1 MRKHLLHTLFLL
13 CACLPVQAQT
23 TALQRQIQDLI
34 RDADATVGVAV
45 LTSGGESFAV
55 NDTIGFAM
63 LSTFKFPLAMAV
75 LHQLDERG
83 TPLDTALLIT
93 KADLLPDTYSPLRDS
108 CPEGNFRLPVR
119 RLIEYAITLSDNNA
133 CDILLRFIGGP
144 AALQQYIRNLGIPGI
159 AIAADEALM
168 HRSPENV
175 YLNHARPSSA
185 ALLIDRFLQGNLLS
199 PAHQQFLKNTMIATS
214 TGTDKLRG
222 MLPSSAV
229 VGHKTG
235 SSDRIHGMKIADN
248 DIGFVLLPD
257 GTHYSIAVFVMNS
270 RESDTANA
278 ALIARISKLVYDH
291 YSPATRSR

>member
-257 GTHYSIAVFVMNS
+257 GTHYSITVFVMNS

>member
-45 LTSGGESFAV
+45 LTSGGESFAI

-144 AALQQYIRNLGIPGI
+144 AALQQYIRSIGIPGI

-185 ALLIDRFLQGNLLS
+185 AFLIDRFLQGNLLS

-291 YSPATRSR
+291 YLQSIP

>member
-83 TPLDTALLIT
+83 TPLDPALLIT

-222 MLPSSAV
+222 MLPSSAI

-257 GTHYSIAVFVMNS
+257 GTHYSITVFVMNS
-270 RESDTANA
+270 RKSDTANA

>member
-144 AALQQYIRNLGIPGI
+144 AALQQYIRSIGIPGI

-257 GTHYSIAVFVMNS
+257 GTHYSITVFVMNS
-270 RESDTANA
+270 RKSDTANA

-291 YSPATRSR
+291 YSPATRSQ

>member
-45 LTSGGESFAV
+45 LTSGGESFAI

-133 CDILLRFIGGP
+133 CDILLRFIGGTG
-144 AALQQYIRNLGIPGI
+144 ALQQYIRSLGIPGI

-222 MLPSSAV
+222 MLPSSAI

-291 YSPATRSR
+291 YLQSIP

>member
-34 RDADATVGVAV
+34 RDADATIGIAV

-144 AALQQYIRNLGIPGI
+144 AALQQYIRSIGIPGI

-257 GTHYSIAVFVMNS
+257 GTHYSITVFVMNS

-278 ALIARISKLVYDH
+278 ALIARLSKLVYDY

>member
-45 LTSGGESFAV
+45 LTSGGESFAI

-133 CDILLRFIGGP
+133 CDILLRFIGGTG
-144 AALQQYIRNLGIPGI
+144 ALQQYIRSLGIPGI

-222 MLPSSAV
+222 MLPSSAI

-291 YSPATRSR
+291 YSPATRSQ

>member
-133 CDILLRFIGGP
+133 CDILLRFIGGT

-257 GTHYSIAVFVMNS
+257 GTHYSITVFVMNS

-291 YSPATRSR
+291 YLQSIP

>member
-257 GTHYSIAVFVMNS
+257 GTHYSITVFVMNS

-278 ALIARISKLVYDH
+278 ALIARISKLVYDY

>member
-133 CDILLRFIGGP
+133 CDILLRFIGGTG
-144 AALQQYIRNLGIPGI
+144 ALQQYLRSLGIPGI

-257 GTHYSIAVFVMNS
+257 GTHYSITVFVMNS
-270 RESDTANA
+270 RKSDTANA

-291 YSPATRSR
+291 YLQSIP

>member
-168 HRSPENV
+168 HRFPENV

-257 GTHYSIAVFVMNS
+257 GTHYSIAVFIMNS

-291 YSPATRSR
+291 YLQSIP

>member
-1 MRKHLLHTLFLL
+1 MRLPPRAGANHSIAAPNPGPHPGCRRHRWRSRAHLRRRI
-13 CACLPVQAQT
+13 P
-23 TALQRQIQDLI
+23 
-34 RDADATVGVAV
+34 
-45 LTSGGESFAV
+45 
-55 NDTIGFAM
+55 
-63 LSTFKFPLAMAV
+63 V

-133 CDILLRFIGGP
+133 CDILLRFIGGT

-257 GTHYSIAVFVMNS
+257 GTHYSITVFVMNS

-278 ALIARISKLVYDH
+278 ALIARISKLVYDY

>member
-144 AALQQYIRNLGIPGI
+144 AALQQYIRSIGIPGI

-257 GTHYSIAVFVMNS
+257 GTHYSITVFVMNS
-270 RESDTANA
+270 RKSDTANA

-291 YSPATRSR
+291 YLQSIP

>member
-133 CDILLRFIGGP
+133 CDILLRFIGGTG
-144 AALQQYIRNLGIPGI
+144 ALQQYIRSLGIPGI

-270 RESDTANA
+270 RKSDTANA

>member
-257 GTHYSIAVFVMNS
+257 GTHYSITVFVMNS
-270 RESDTANA
+270 RKSDTANA

>member
-222 MLPSSAV
+222 MLPSSAI

-257 GTHYSIAVFVMNS
+257 GTHYSLAVFVMNS
-270 RESDTANA
+270 RNSDTANA

>member
-133 CDILLRFIGGP
+133 CDILLRFIGGTG
-144 AALQQYIRNLGIPGI
+144 ALQQYIRSLGIPGI

-257 GTHYSIAVFVMNS
+257 GTHYSITVFVMNS

-291 YSPATRSR
+291 YLQSIP

>member
-159 AIAADEALM
+159 TIAADEALM

>member
-45 LTSGGESFAV
+45 LTSGGESFAI

-108 CPEGNFRLPVR
+108 CPEGNSRLPVR

-144 AALQQYIRNLGIPGI
+144 AALQQYIRSIGIPGI

-185 ALLIDRFLQGNLLS
+185 AFLIDRFLQGNLLS

-291 YSPATRSR
+291 YLQSIP

>member
-291 YSPATRSR
+291 YLQSIP

>member
-144 AALQQYIRNLGIPGI
+144 AALQQYIRSIGIPGI

-257 GTHYSIAVFVMNS
+257 GTHYSITVFVMNS
-270 RESDTANA
+270 RKSDTANA

>member
-257 GTHYSIAVFVMNS
+257 GTHYSITVFVMNS

-291 YSPATRSR
+291 YLQSIP

>member
-199 PAHQQFLKNTMIATS
+199 PAHQQFLKNTMIATT

-291 YSPATRSR
+291 YLQSIP

>member
-45 LTSGGESFAV
+45 LTSGGESFAI

-144 AALQQYIRNLGIPGI
+144 AALQQYIRSLGIPGI

-175 YLNHARPSSA
+175 YLNHAHPSSA

>member
-34 RDADATVGVAV
+34 RDADATIGIAV
-45 LTSGGESFAV
+45 LTSGGESFAI

-133 CDILLRFIGGP
+133 CDILLRFIGGTG
-144 AALQQYIRNLGIPGI
+144 ALQQYIRSLGIPGI

-168 HRSPENV
+168 HRSPEYV

-257 GTHYSIAVFVMNS
+257 GTHYSIAVFIMNS

>member
-257 GTHYSIAVFVMNS
+257 GTHYSNTVFVMNS
-270 RESDTANA
+270 RKSDTANA

>member
-144 AALQQYIRNLGIPGI
+144 AALQQYIRSIGIPGI

-222 MLPSSAV
+222 MLPSSAI

-257 GTHYSIAVFVMNS
+257 GTHYSTAVFVMNS

-291 YSPATRSR
+291 YSPATRSQ

>member
-144 AALQQYIRNLGIPGI
+144 AALQQYIRSIGIPGI

-222 MLPSSAV
+222 MLPSSAI

-291 YSPATRSR
+291 YLQSIP

>member
-1 MRKHLLHTLFLL
+1 
-13 CACLPVQAQT
+13 
-23 TALQRQIQDLI
+23 
-34 RDADATVGVAV
+34 
-45 LTSGGESFAV
+45 
-55 NDTIGFAM
+55 
-63 LSTFKFPLAMAV
+63 
-75 LHQLDERG
+75 
-83 TPLDTALLIT
+83 
-93 KADLLPDTYSPLRDS
+93 
-108 CPEGNFRLPVR
+108 
-119 RLIEYAITLSDNNA
+119 
-133 CDILLRFIGGP
+133 
-144 AALQQYIRNLGIPGI
+144 
-159 AIAADEALM
+159 M

-257 GTHYSIAVFVMNS
+257 GTHYSITVFVMNS
-270 RESDTANA
+270 RKSDTANA

>member
-144 AALQQYIRNLGIPGI
+144 AALQQYIRSIGIPGI

>member
-144 AALQQYIRNLGIPGI
+144 AALQQYIRSIGIPGI

-257 GTHYSIAVFVMNS
+257 GTHYSITVFVMNS

-291 YSPATRSR
+291 YSPATRSQ

>member
-13 CACLPVQAQT
+13 CACLPVQAQI

-45 LTSGGESFAV
+45 LTSGGESFAI

-133 CDILLRFIGGP
+133 CDILLRFIGGTG
-144 AALQQYIRNLGIPGI
+144 ALQQYIRSLGIPGI

-222 MLPSSAV
+222 MLPSSAI

>member
-13 CACLPVQAQT
+13 CACLPVQAQI

-45 LTSGGESFAV
+45 LTSGGESFAI

-133 CDILLRFIGGP
+133 CDILLRFIGGTG
-144 AALQQYIRNLGIPGI
+144 ALQQYIRSLGIPGI

-291 YSPATRSR
+291 YLQSIP

>member
-133 CDILLRFIGGP
+133 CDILLRFIGGTG
-144 AALQQYIRNLGIPGI
+144 ALQQYIRSLGIPGI

-175 YLNHARPSSA
+175 YLNHAHPSSA

-270 RESDTANA
+270 RESDTATA

>member
-1 MRKHLLHTLFLL
+1 MKRHLLHTLFLL

-23 TALQRQIQDLI
+23 TALQRQIQDII

-45 LTSGGESFAV
+45 LTSGGESFAI

-133 CDILLRFIGGP
+133 CDILLRFIGGTG
-144 AALQQYIRNLGIPGI
+144 ALQQYIRSLGIPGI

-222 MLPSSAV
+222 MLPSSAI

-257 GTHYSIAVFVMNS
+257 GTHYSTAVFVMNS